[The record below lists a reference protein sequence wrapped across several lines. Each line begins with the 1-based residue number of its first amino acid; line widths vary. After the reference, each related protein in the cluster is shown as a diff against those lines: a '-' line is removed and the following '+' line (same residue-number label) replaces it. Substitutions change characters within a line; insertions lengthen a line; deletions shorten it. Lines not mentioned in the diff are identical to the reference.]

1 MMKKIQA
8 SMDGT
13 GLKIAIVLG
22 RVNDLIGN
30 ALLRGAQECLTR
42 HGVKESDIQV
52 MTVPGAF
59 EMPLALQALAK
70 TKKYDA
76 LIALGAVIRGATP
89 HFDYVAGEAAKGIA
103 SVALNFAI
111 PVGFG
116 LLTCDS
122 LEQAMDRAGGKCGN
136 KGEDAARTAIEMA
149 TLLRAVTRL

>member
-1 MMKKIQA
+1 MKKTQA

-22 RVNDLIGN
+22 RFNDLIGN
-30 ALLRGAQECLTR
+30 ALLRGAQACLSR
-42 HGVKESDIQV
+42 HGVKEDDIQV
-52 MTVPGAF
+52 ITVPGAF

-70 TKKYDA
+70 AKKHDA

-103 SVALNFAI
+103 ATSLAFSI
-111 PVGFG
+111 PIGFG
-116 LLTCDS
+116 LLTCNS

-149 TLLRAVTRL
+149 TLLRTVQRL